1 MINFEP
7 IGPLTLET
15 FTDRTGDGSHGDRI
29 EPDKHTE
36 NTARIDRNR
45 HNGSGRR
52 VEGEEL
58 ADQPVEAD
66 GPNQTRSAQLGRT
79 R

>member
-1 MINFEP
+1 MISFELT
-7 IGPLTLET
+7 GPLTLET
-15 FTDRTGDGSHGDRI
+15 FTDRTGDGSHGGRI
-29 EPDKHTE
+29 EPDEHAE
-36 NTARIDRNR
+36 NTARIDRKR
-45 HNGSGRR
+45 QNGSGRR

-66 GPNQTRSAQLGRT
+66 GPGHERSAEIGRT